1 MQEQKIDINLPDD
14 VAQGIYSN
22 IAIISHST
30 SEFIVDFVSMLPGV
44 KKGSV
49 RSRIIMTPQNAK
61 RLLVALSENVA
72 KFEEQNGVIVDNQQ
86 GGLPPIMNGSGLA

>member
-1 MQEQKIDINLPDD
+1 MQEQKIDINLPEE

-22 IAIISHST
+22 IAIISHSN

-44 KKGSV
+44 KKGTV

-61 RLLVALSENVA
+61 RLLAALSDNVA
-72 KFEEQNGVIVDNQQ
+72 KFEDQNGVIIDNQQ
-86 GGLPPIMNGSGLA
+86 GGLPPIMNGGGLA

>member
-1 MQEQKIDINLPDD
+1 MQEQKIDINLPED

-61 RLLVALSENVA
+61 RLLAALSDNVA
-72 KFEEQNGVIVDNQQ
+72 KFEEQNGVIIDNQQ
-86 GGLPPIMNGSGLA
+86 GGLPPMMNGGGLA